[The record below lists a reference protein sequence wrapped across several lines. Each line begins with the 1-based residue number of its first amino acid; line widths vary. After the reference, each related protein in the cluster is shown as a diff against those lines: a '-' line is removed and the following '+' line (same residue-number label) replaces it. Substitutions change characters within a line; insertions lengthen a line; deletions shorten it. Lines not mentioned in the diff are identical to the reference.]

1 MFPSTSWMMKTMM
14 LTTRKSGKLSQ
25 NRNQALIQSRA
36 LPLTHLGQ
44 AKGRGPG
51 NTRGR

>member
-1 MFPSTSWMMKTMM
+1 MAMV
-14 LTTRKSGKLSQ
+14 LTTRKSGKLG
-25 NRNQALIQSRA
+25 RNHDPVLIPIRA
-36 LPLTHLGQ
+36 LPLTRRGQ